1 MHACKR
7 VIRVGSSH
15 VQRWFNEPA
24 FREHAKLRCDVVAI
38 RHRCTVELRSADE
51 VLYKIFV

>member
-1 MHACKR
+1 MCACKR

-24 FREHAKLRCDVVAI
+24 FREHAKLRCDAVAI